1 MKDQSKI
8 FELELALPD
17 EKLKTWEKSLFGFDA
32 FFNDIKDNF
41 RLLDSS
47 SLNQWNQSFHNET
60 LQICKLMDQLYPF
73 IIFYGDVGT
82 GKTTFAECIAN
93 RLVSEMKLSDESVL
107 FRLSNNIRGTGL
119 VGEFTTLVND
129 AFQRLKLEA
138 KKGDQVVL
146 IIDEG
151 DSIGETRSQTQSHH
165 EDKAAVNTLIQGIDS
180 LRKLNGKVLVFL
192 CTNRFSV
199 IDPALIRRALIVKK
213 FSRPTSEELRKLF
226 EMDLYD
232 LNLQDSDYK
241 KLVKLTA
248 GKGNTPGMTFSDI
261 RTRLYPSALA
271 SACPDEKLS
280 ITHLISAAE
289 NIEPS
294 PVMEED

>member
-1 MKDQSKI
+1 MKEQSKV

-17 EKLKTWEKSLFGFDA
+17 EGLKLWEKSLFGFEDC
-32 FFNDIKDNF
+32 FNDIKDKL

-47 SLNQWNQSFHNET
+47 RLYQWNKKFHGGS
-60 LQICKLMDQLYPF
+60 LQVCKLMDQLYPF
-73 IIFYGDVGT
+73 VIFHGDVGT

-93 RLVSEMKLSDESVL
+93 RLVYDMRLSDESVL

-129 AFQRLKLEA
+129 AFQHIKTEA
-138 KKGDQVVL
+138 KNGDQVVL

-151 DSIGETRSQTQSHH
+151 DSIGESRSQIQSHH

-199 IDPALIRRALIVKK
+199 IDPALIRRALVVKK
-213 FSRPTSEELRKLF
+213 FSRPSANDMRKLF
-226 EMDLYD
+226 EMDLCD
-232 LNLQDSDYK
+232 LNLRDSDYK
-241 KLVKLTA
+241 KLVKLA
-248 GKGNTPGMTFSDI
+248 SGKGTNPGMTFSDI

-271 SACPDEKLS
+271 SAYPDEALT

-289 NIEPS
+289 SIEPS
-294 PVMEED
+294 PKMEDE

>member
-17 EKLKTWEKSLFGFDA
+17 EKLKIWEKSLLGFDTC
-32 FFNDIKDNF
+32 FNDIKDKL

-47 SLNQWNQSFHNET
+47 SLNQWNEKFHGGS
-60 LQICKLMDQLYPF
+60 LQVCKLMDQLYPF
-73 IIFYGDVGT
+73 VIFHGDVGT

-93 RLVSEMKLSDESVL
+93 RLVYELKLSDESVL

-119 VGEFTTLVND
+119 VGEFTTLVNE
-129 AFQRLKLEA
+129 AFQQVKVEA

-180 LRKLNGKVLVFL
+180 LRKLNGKVIVFL

-199 IDPALIRRALIVKK
+199 IDPALIRRALVVKK
-213 FSRPTSEELRKLF
+213 FSRPSADEMRKLF
-226 EMDLYD
+226 EMDLCD
-232 LNLQDSDYK
+232 LNLRDSDFK
-241 KLVKLTA
+241 KLVKLTSE
-248 GKGNTPGMTFSDI
+248 KGNSPGMTFSDI

-271 SACPDEKLS
+271 SACPEERLT
-280 ITHLISAAE
+280 IAHLISAAKS
-289 NIEPS
+289 IEPS
-294 PVMEED
+294 PIMESD